1 MTKFYESEL
10 EKAVV
15 ELLIQAGFEYCIG
28 DDIKRSEKDVLLQD
42 DLRDYL
48 ESQYTDLTSSEIQK
62 IISQL
67 ELVPS
72 EPLYTGSKLAF
83 SIINEGITLVRDQ
96 ANLPARHIRLIDFDC
111 AENNRFRVVNQFKV
125 IGEHERIPDV
135 ILFINGIPITIMELK
150 SPINEDVNIYDA
162 WKQIHIRYRRDIP
175 KLLKYTFLSVISD
188 GANNRLGSVF
198 TPYDYYYTWNRVD
211 DEKSSVQN
219 GIGTL
224 LSLIEGALTPKRL
237 LALLR
242 DFIYYPDKSD
252 NQTVVVARYPQF
264 FAANKIFDHIKAH
277 LRPMGDGKGGTYFGA
292 TGCGKTYTM
301 LYLARLLIQRD
312 QDCFHN
318 PTVIIITDR
327 EDLDSQAAK
336 IFTNAKNFLGE
347 EEILSIG
354 SRQDLANKLKAKP
367 SGGVY
372 LTTIQKFA
380 EYTGLLSDRN
390 NIICISDEAHRTQT
404 GVEGT
409 VQIDE
414 YGVRVKYGFAKYLRD
429 AFPNA
434 TYVGFT
440 GTPIDETLAVFGEV
454 VDKYTMKQASDDGIT
469 VRIAYEP
476 RLARVLLS
484 DEKAKEIQHYYESCA
499 KAGSTEHE
507 IERSKKEMSRMRQI
521 LAHPER
527 LHLLAAD
534 MVTHYEALC
543 AENPAI
549 VKKAMIVC
557 ADRQIAYQLL
567 QNIVALRPDWGIAKK
582 CDDPSALSD
591 KELDKLVKIEKIKLV
606 ATRNDNDPPELYQAC
621 GTKEYRKELDRQFKD
636 TQSNFKI
643 AVVVDMWITGFDV
656 PSLAVMYIDKPLQK
670 HTLIQTIS
678 RVNRNFEGKEQGI
691 VVDYIGIKNAMME
704 AIKLYGNDDETPVDD
719 IKVSLSVLR
728 NHIKLLDNILHGFN
742 ASDFYQGQSLARLH
756 CLNLAAEYVQA
767 KKETTDRYM
776 GLSKRLKSAYEIC
789 VPTGELN
796 DEEAVKCQF
805 FLAVRS
811 IIYKQHTG
819 GEGAPDTEIMN
830 QHVAHMVQAAI
841 TSTGVENIID
851 VDSRQE
857 LFDASFE
864 EELSKIDLPIS
875 KFHALLNLL
884 KKAIGEYG
892 KTNKVKS
899 IEFNERMKAV
909 VERYNNRDNLAFV
922 NEVVS
927 DFINSL
933 SDEILNL
940 LKELDADRDSF
951 SELGISLEEKAFY
964 DILVSV
970 RDAHHFDYADEKC
983 LILSQKIKV
992 LVDDNAQ
999 FSDWA
1004 LRDDIKNKLNMDL
1017 TLLLYE
1023 NGYPPQWNS
1032 EVFDKVLEQ
1041 AENFKQH
1048 H

>member
-15 ELLIQAGFEYCIG
+15 ELLIQVGFEYCIG

-48 ESQYTDLTSSEIQK
+48 ESQYTDLTPSEIQK

-83 SIINEGITLVRDQ
+83 SIINEGIILPRDQ
-96 ANLPARHIRLIDFDC
+96 ANLPAVHIRLIDFDC
-111 AENNRFRVVNQFKV
+111 VENNRFRVVNQFKV

-135 ILFINGIPITIMELK
+135 ILFINGIPVTIMELK

-175 KLLKYTFLSVISD
+175 KLIKYTFLSVISD

-211 DEKSSVQN
+211 DEKSAAPN

-224 LSLIEGALTPKRL
+224 FSLIEGALTPKRL

-264 FAANKIFDHIKAH
+264 FAANKIFDNIKAH

-312 QDCFHN
+312 QDFFHN

-336 IFTNAKNFLGE
+336 IFTNAKTFLGE
-347 EEILSIG
+347 EEVLSIE

-414 YGVRVKYGFAKYLRD
+414 YGVKVKYGFAKYLRD

-484 DEKAKEIQHYYESCA
+484 DEKAKEIQRYYDSCA
-499 KAGSTEHE
+499 EAGSTEHE

-567 QNIVALRPDWGIAKK
+567 QNIVALRPEWGIAKK
-582 CDDPSALSD
+582 CDNPSTLSEKD
-591 KELDKLVKIEKIKLV
+591 LDKLIDIEKIKLV
-606 ATRNDNDPPELYQAC
+606 ATRNENDPPELYQAC
-621 GTKEYRKELDRQFKD
+621 GTKEYRKELDRQFKN
-636 TQSNFKI
+636 TQSNFQI

-719 IKVSLSVLR
+719 INVSLSVLR
-728 NHIKLLDNILHGFN
+728 NHIKLLDNILHGFD

-756 CLNLAAEYVQA
+756 CLNHTAEYIQA

-789 VPTGELN
+789 APTGELN
-796 DEEAVKCQF
+796 DEEIAKCQF

-830 QHVAHMVQAAI
+830 QYVAQMVQAAI

-851 VDSRQE
+851 ADSRQE
-857 LFDASFE
+857 LFDAAFE
-864 EELSKIDLPIS
+864 EELAKIDLPIS

-970 RDAHHFDYADEKC
+970 RDAHQFDYADEKC

-1004 LRDDIKNKLNMDL
+1004 LRDDIKNKLNMEL
-1017 TLLLYE
+1017 TLLLYQ

-1041 AENFKQH
+1041 AENFKCYH
-1048 H
+1048 